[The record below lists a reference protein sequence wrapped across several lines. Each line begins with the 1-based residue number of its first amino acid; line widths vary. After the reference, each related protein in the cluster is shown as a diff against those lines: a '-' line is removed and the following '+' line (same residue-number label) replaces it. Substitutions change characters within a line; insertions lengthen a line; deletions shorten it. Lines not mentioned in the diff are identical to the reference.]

1 MRKGSCRGKNG
12 SGETA
17 IVGEEGIPQ
26 KEVEEVGDRHLP
38 RKKDGP
44 DETGKD
50 VEGQRGSFGRAGTV
64 EVDDAEKTLNN
75 EEEGIA
81 PCAMDGE
88 EPGTE
93 EGHELVVAGGAE
105 RRSGVRER
113 GRSVR
118 RRRR

>member
-1 MRKGSCRGKNG
+1 MREGPSGGENGGGK
-12 SGETA
+12 SA
-17 IVGEEGIPQ
+17 VIGEEGIPQ
-26 KEVEEVGDRHLP
+26 KEVEEVGDMHLP

-64 EVDDAEKTLNN
+64 EVDDAEKTLDN

-93 EGHELVVAGGAE
+93 EGHELVVTGGAE

-118 RRRR
+118 KRRR

>member
-1 MRKGSCRGKNG
+1 MREGPCRGKNG
-12 SGETA
+12 GGETA

-38 RKKDGP
+38 REKDGP

-118 RRRR
+118 KRRR

>member
-1 MRKGSCRGKNG
+1 MDEVRARVAMRMCAKDRAEERMAAGKPR
-12 SGETA
+12 
-17 IVGEEGIPQ
+17 EGIPQ
-26 KEVEEVGDRHLP
+26 REVEEVGDRHLP

-64 EVDDAEKTLNN
+64 EVDDAEKTLDN

-81 PCAMDGE
+81 PCAMDSE

-93 EGHELVVAGGAE
+93 EGHELVVASGAE
-105 RRSGVRER
+105 RD
-113 GRSVR
+113 
-118 RRRR
+118 